1 MLLSKLIV
9 TSYLLACC
17 EVGDARRIVSH
28 LQTAR
33 GALESSRQIL
43 IAIQQ
48 EMPSDE
54 EDGKDIAKYEAKKIS
69 EKCEQLK
76 QEEAHHTDQA
86 NASAFRNLKDKLKE
100 SKLCSENGDN
110 VISSLSEKVKNPAIA
125 KWICTQGFEL
135 AEIKVD
141 ESACHETSELLL
153 GGLQEL
159 SGSGEPTVQAAKLGL
174 YLVRAA
180 VILTPLPGPL
190 GWILDKATE
199 KLLKQLTQDAEE
211 ALDNLEKLLQRLEQK
226 MWDIS
231 RKVVAEE
238 FLRVGGEQVK
248 VAEDQVKDI
257 ESIEEDDLW
266 RDLMIDSVDSSSGQ
280 VQKIM
285 DAAEKA
291 TSFNRW
297 AAIEQSLATSL
308 AILRPPDFMDTSDEM
323 EPFIRVMKIHFMIEL
338 TVLSHM
344 FKVVKNTSGKSFKK
358 MVVAKAHRAAL
369 AVFPY
374 LFIIGGD
381 QALLETLK
389 SPLLQPDPVENP
401 ERNPCKETGHSL
413 VCVWLELLSHSSKRD
428 AQTFKRP
435 QVFCKRERLSDS
447 KYYQQTQTF
456 DFGTHDGEGEGF
468 GVFIHYVNNTEE
480 LLNFKCSRDEQYIS
494 QFQEIRDESKYWG
507 KDTVA
512 GKCTKLEK
520 GRVKRHLKVT
530 FSGSLC
536 SNKLT
541 YGDVSVGELVSVK
554 FEEETH
560 EQVPCDHPHWQFS
573 RKLKSSTCYISNI
586 YMP

>member
-1 MLLSKLIV
+1 
-9 TSYLLACC
+9 
-17 EVGDARRIVSH
+17 
-28 LQTAR
+28 
-33 GALESSRQIL
+33 
-43 IAIQQ
+43 
-48 EMPSDE
+48 
-54 EDGKDIAKYEAKKIS
+54 
-69 EKCEQLK
+69 
-76 QEEAHHTDQA
+76 
-86 NASAFRNLKDKLKE
+86 
-100 SKLCSENGDN
+100 
-110 VISSLSEKVKNPAIA
+110 
-125 KWICTQGFEL
+125 
-135 AEIKVD
+135 
-141 ESACHETSELLL
+141 
-153 GGLQEL
+153 
-159 SGSGEPTVQAAKLGL
+159 
-174 YLVRAA
+174 
-180 VILTPLPGPL
+180 
-190 GWILDKATE
+190 
-199 KLLKQLTQDAEE
+199 
-211 ALDNLEKLLQRLEQK
+211 

-435 QVFCKRERLSDS
+435 QVYCKRERLSDS

-480 LLNFKCSRDEQYIS
+480 LLNFKWSRDEQYIS

>member
-1 MLLSKLIV
+1 
-9 TSYLLACC
+9 
-17 EVGDARRIVSH
+17 
-28 LQTAR
+28 
-33 GALESSRQIL
+33 
-43 IAIQQ
+43 
-48 EMPSDE
+48 
-54 EDGKDIAKYEAKKIS
+54 
-69 EKCEQLK
+69 
-76 QEEAHHTDQA
+76 
-86 NASAFRNLKDKLKE
+86 
-100 SKLCSENGDN
+100 
-110 VISSLSEKVKNPAIA
+110 
-125 KWICTQGFEL
+125 
-135 AEIKVD
+135 
-141 ESACHETSELLL
+141 
-153 GGLQEL
+153 
-159 SGSGEPTVQAAKLGL
+159 
-174 YLVRAA
+174 
-180 VILTPLPGPL
+180 
-190 GWILDKATE
+190 
-199 KLLKQLTQDAEE
+199 
-211 ALDNLEKLLQRLEQK
+211 

-389 SPLLQPDPVENP
+389 SPLLRPDPVENP

-447 KYYQQTQTF
+447 NYYQQTQTF

-480 LLNFKCSRDEQYIS
+480 LLNFKCSRYEQYIS
-494 QFQEIRDESKYWG
+494 QFQEIHDESKYWG

-560 EQVPCDHPHWQFS
+560 EQVPCDHPHWQFR